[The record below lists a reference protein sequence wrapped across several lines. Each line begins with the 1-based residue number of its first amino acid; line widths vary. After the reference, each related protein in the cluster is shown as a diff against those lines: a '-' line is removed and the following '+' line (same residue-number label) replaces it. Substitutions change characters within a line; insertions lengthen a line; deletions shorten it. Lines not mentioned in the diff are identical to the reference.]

1 VRLFQGLRQCVDALA
16 FSADSRYLAVTD
28 GAGVSVCEIPTGI
41 RVQRIPTSHGRPHLL
56 TFLPNGRLVVA
67 AGRFMCVHI
76 DPTKDGGFVG
86 FHPHEVVWKP
96 LSLFASPDGTRL
108 LAVTSQT
115 MHCWKMTEHVPQ
127 GAWTVDVGGTHSAHA
142 AALSADG
149 EHVAIYRAGH
159 GLTCYS
165 ARDGEVVPGQ
175 FDALF
180 GADRLAWSPDRQ
192 RIVGVVGNRF
202 TVMEQDGK
210 KFYATSGSRHHFTSL
225 VFHPSGHWVLVGSG
239 DGTVRLYDPATGD
252 VVKSFAWPVGK
263 VRSVAVSPDGMLAAA
278 GGDKGQVV
286 VWDVDE

>member
-1 VRLFQGLRQCVDALA
+1 VRLFQGLRQSVDALA

-28 GAGVSVCEIPTGI
+28 GAGVCVCEIPTGT

-67 AGRFMCVHI
+67 AGPFMCVHI
-76 DPTKDGGFVG
+76 DPTKDGSFVG
-86 FHPHEVVWKP
+86 FRPSEVAWKP
-96 LSLFASPDGTRL
+96 HSLFASPDGTRL

-115 MHCWKMTEHVPQ
+115 MHCWRMTEHVPQ
-127 GAWTVDVGGTHSAHA
+127 GAWTVEVGGMTAVA
-142 AALSADG
+142 AALSTDG
-149 EHVAIYRAGH
+149 EHVAIYKSRH

-175 FDALF
+175 FNPLF
-180 GADRLAWSPDRQ
+180 GAYRLVWSPDRQ
-192 RIVGVVGNRF
+192 RLAGVSADRF

-210 KFYATSGSRHHFTSL
+210 TFYVGSGSRHHLTSL
-225 VFHPSGHWVLVGSG
+225 VFHPSGRWVLVGCG

-252 VVKSFAWPVGK
+252 VVKSFAWALGK

-278 GGDKGQVV
+278 GGDKGKVV